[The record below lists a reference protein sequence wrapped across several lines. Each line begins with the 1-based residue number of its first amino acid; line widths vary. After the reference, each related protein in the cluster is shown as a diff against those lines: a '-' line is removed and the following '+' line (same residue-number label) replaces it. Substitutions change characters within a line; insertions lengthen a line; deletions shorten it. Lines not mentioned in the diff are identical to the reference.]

1 MNTYRRYTEMG
12 FNPKTYNLFQ
22 QIDISNALEKVNKY
36 IEESDLEEVK
46 VTIPCDS
53 PFSLKMR
60 MHRYIKAYREQMS
73 NKEDVDHQK
82 YDMLVITAIDNAVE
96 ISSVLDKMEDLVI
109 KDSKT
114 GVII

>member
-1 MNTYRRYTEMG
+1 MG

-36 IEESDLEEVK
+36 IEEIDLDEVK
-46 VTIPCDS
+46 VTIPCDN
-53 PFSLKMR
+53 PFALKMR
-60 MHRYIKAYREQMS
+60 IHRYIKAYREQMS
-73 NKEDVDHQK
+73 NKDEVDHQK
-82 YDMLVITAIDNAVE
+82 YDMLVINAVDKAVE

>member
-1 MNTYRRYTEMG
+1 MG

-73 NKEDVDHQK
+73 NKDNVDHQK
-82 YDMLVITAIDNAVE
+82 YDMLSINTSDKGVE
-96 ISSVLDKMEDLVI
+96 ISSVLDKMQDLII
-109 KDSKT
+109 KDADT
-114 GVII
+114 GVEI

>member
-1 MNTYRRYTEMG
+1 
-12 FNPKTYNLFQ
+12 
-22 QIDISNALEKVNKY
+22 
-36 IEESDLEEVK
+36 
-46 VTIPCDS
+46 
-53 PFSLKMR
+53 
-60 MHRYIKAYREQMS
+60 MS

-82 YDMLVITAIDNAVE
+82 YDMLVITTIDNAVE

>member
-1 MNTYRRYTEMG
+1 
-12 FNPKTYNLFQ
+12 
-22 QIDISNALEKVNKY
+22 
-36 IEESDLEEVK
+36 
-46 VTIPCDS
+46 
-53 PFSLKMR
+53 
-60 MHRYIKAYREQMS
+60 MS